1 MFCIAFRFAPN
12 TVSIFIAK
20 LKMQF
25 CGHIYTSACT
35 KETWSILCVCEC
47 RNAGKSEKARVVC
60 DLVAQKIIFQHNNNS
75 HIGLRGALHISLS
88 QRLLIDFIFWTF
100 RIRSSSEHA
109 GKINFQVEI
118 SSFKTTLFGS
128 LMDNNTGIK
137 TLKVYS
143 SKSSS
148 KQKLVICTFMRQAQ
162 CFLTSFL
169 LQAKFLLTCI
179 CRGSSEPQAQNAPQV
194 GKILNCTLV
203 IKSNQFPGFG
213 SNCFKAFKSCLCCT
227 AHRFSKSF

>member
-1 MFCIAFRFAPN
+1 MISFFEPLESGALLSMLGK
-12 TVSIFIAK
+12 SIFK
-20 LKMQF
+20 L
-25 CGHIYTSACT
+25 
-35 KETWSILCVCEC
+35 
-47 RNAGKSEKARVVC
+47 R
-60 DLVAQKIIFQHNNNS
+60 
-75 HIGLRGALHISLS
+75 
-88 QRLLIDFIFWTF
+88 
-100 RIRSSSEHA
+100 
-109 GKINFQVEI
+109 FQV
-118 SSFKTTLFGS
+118 SRQLYLVL

-137 TLKVYS
+137 TLKAYS